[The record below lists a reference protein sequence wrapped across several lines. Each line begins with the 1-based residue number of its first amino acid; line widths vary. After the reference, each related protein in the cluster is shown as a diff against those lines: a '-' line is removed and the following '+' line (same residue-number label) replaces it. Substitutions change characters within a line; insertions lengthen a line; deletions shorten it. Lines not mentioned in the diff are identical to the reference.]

1 MDYELATKIFNEHS
15 TIKLTPMLY
24 QLQIKQMAKLDGIT
38 EEEAFKNSMIYNGIY
53 DTYTFEKSMQNQ
65 E

>member
-38 EEEAFKNSMIYNGIY
+38 VEEAFKNSMIYNGI
-53 DTYTFEKSMQNQ
+53 FEEYLK
-65 E
+65 EVK

>member
-15 TIKLTPMLY
+15 AIKLTPMLY

-38 EEEAFKNSMIYNGIY
+38 VEEAFKNSMIYNGI
-53 DTYTFEKSMQNQ
+53 FEEYLK
-65 E
+65 EVK

>member
-24 QLQIKQMAKLDGIT
+24 QLQIKQMAKMDGIT
-38 EEEAFKNSMIYNGIY
+38 VEEAFKNSMIYNGI
-53 DTYTFEKSMQNQ
+53 FEEYLK
-65 E
+65 EVK